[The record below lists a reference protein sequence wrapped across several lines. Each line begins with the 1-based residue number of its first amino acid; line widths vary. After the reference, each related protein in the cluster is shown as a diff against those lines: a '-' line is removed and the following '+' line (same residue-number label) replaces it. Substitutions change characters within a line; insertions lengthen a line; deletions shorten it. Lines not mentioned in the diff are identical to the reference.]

1 MPESIVISPY
11 ENYNVGWKRCENIMS
26 KQNIVSFA
34 PGTVKK
40 KRSIPRIVIPGI
52 FICIAAFLISVF
64 VILSVNDFDINKAL
78 GAREETKPSEETT
91 TENAENGILADMQA
105 FKESLTFLILCSDGD
120 ELTFC
125 QLAGVDIAGRKV
137 RIKPLPTDYVVTL
150 PSGESTVEE
159 VFRKESLSVL
169 AASFASRNIN
179 IKKYI
184 HVTED
189 NFRRLLSNLGPVSVE
204 VAGNYEFNIDAVKY
218 TFVPGEQNMAPDTL
232 IKYMKNS
239 ETGESALRLQANAS
253 AAVFRQ
259 HFTKDNLN
267 KGESFFSTLI
277 NLVDTNITAFDY
289 NGALPVLSALLSDAV
304 EIAVVS

>member
-1 MPESIVISPY
+1 M
-11 ENYNVGWKRCENIMS
+11 NKHNV
-26 KQNIVSFA
+26 VSFA
-34 PGTVKK
+34 PRGEK
-40 KRSIPRIVIPGI
+40 KRHSIPHPVIMGVAL
-52 FICIAAFLISVF
+52 CIAAFLISVF
-64 VILSVNDFDINKAL
+64 VILAVNDFDIGKAL

-91 TENAENGILADMQA
+91 AESEVNEAFADMEA
-105 FKESLTFLILCSDGD
+105 FKESLTFLVLCSDED

-125 QLAGVDIAGRKV
+125 QLVGIDIAERKV
-137 RIKPLPTDYVVTL
+137 RIKPLPVDYSLGL
-150 PSGESTVEE
+150 PSGESSVAE

-189 NFRRLLSNLGPVSVE
+189 NFRRLMSNLGSVSVE
-204 VAGNYEFNIDAVKY
+204 VTGNYEFNIDAVKY
-218 TFVPGEQNMAPDTL
+218 TFAPGMQNMAPDTL
-232 IKYMKNS
+232 IKYMKHS
-239 ETGESALRLQANAS
+239 AEGESALRLQANAS

-259 HFTKDNLN
+259 HFIKENLN

-289 NGALPVLSALLSDAV
+289 NGALPVLSALLSDEV